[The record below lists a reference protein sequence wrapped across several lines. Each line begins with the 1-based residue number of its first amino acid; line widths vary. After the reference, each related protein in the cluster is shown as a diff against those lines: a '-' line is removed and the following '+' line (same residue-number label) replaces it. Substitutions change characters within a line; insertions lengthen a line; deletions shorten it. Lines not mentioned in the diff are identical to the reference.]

1 MKKLKI
7 IIVVFI
13 SFILYGF
20 VTQQLNQDKELIIG
34 TWLSDGSG
42 SSKWIFTQDKKL
54 KRINSDQLYKTYHYS
69 IIEEKSI
76 NRKLTFSYLKLI
88 NINNNNEV
96 IEYEINAL
104 GNGKMALDYLGDTAT
119 KLLYFTKE

>member
-7 IIVVFI
+7 IIVVLI

-20 VTQQLNQDKELIIG
+20 VNQQFNQDKELIIG

-42 SSKWIFTQDKKL
+42 NSKWIFTQDKKL

-69 IIEEKSI
+69 LQKR
-76 NRKLTFSYLKLI
+76 NLYGKLTFSYFKI
-88 NINNNNEV
+88 N
-96 IEYEINAL
+96 
-104 GNGKMALDYLGDTAT
+104 
-119 KLLYFTKE
+119 